1 MNTGGRRFANIS
13 TASGIDFPDDGRA
26 VGVVDWDQDG
36 DLDLWMTNRNGPQIR
51 LLRNDIGTDRSYV
64 SVRLVGRTC
73 NRDAIGA
80 RVEVMIKSSDSEQ
93 AMVKLIKTLR
103 AGNAYISQSSKWLHF
118 GLGGAKEI
126 ERAMVHWPDGKS
138 EEFTGLQL
146 NGRYRLEQDTG
157 KAKSWLTTLRKLDVQ
172 PMRLDSHSTRQA
184 ARTHLARRFPLP
196 PLSYSTSTGE
206 SGEVHDLKGRPL
218 LLNLWASWCL
228 PCVKELSDLVEHQ
241 DECREQELQILALSV
256 DELGD
261 TRTHPD
267 SARQILENLE
277 FPFASGTASDALVD
291 KLQLVQDELFNV
303 SRPLPLPSSLLIDP
317 QGRLTVLY
325 KGPLDM
331 RQLIDDVR
339 QLDLSENDRRD
350 VSVPFPG
357 RWFEPLTHY
366 RLLLTA
372 AELLKQGYL
381 EDAMRY
387 VDDNQRLM
395 INDPDLAGFLVDIG
409 NALVQHNR
417 VDDALLYFQRALDLK
432 SEFAPANY
440 FYAVALEGVGQLDL
454 AIEHYRRALQA
465 DSELVNVH
473 RRLAALLASQN
484 QPHRALEHFREVTRL
499 SPNSAEEHHNLAVI
513 LESVGEHRQ
522 AIEKYR
528 RAIEIDSLFIAAQN
542 NLAWILATHPDPQ
555 IRDGQQAVSWAE
567 NVCKAGAYQSST
579 ALDTLAAAYAEAGR
593 IEDAIRIASKAV
605 QLARDAEQSE
615 LVEEIQARL
624 ELFEQGEAY
633 HTKQDHHVLD

>member
-1 MNTGGRRFANIS
+1 
-13 TASGIDFPDDGRA
+13 
-26 VGVVDWDQDG
+26 
-36 DLDLWMTNRNGPQIR
+36 
-51 LLRNDIGTDRSYV
+51 
-64 SVRLVGRTC
+64 
-73 NRDAIGA
+73 
-80 RVEVMIKSSDSEQ
+80 
-93 AMVKLIKTLR
+93 
-103 AGNAYISQSSKWLHF
+103 
-118 GLGGAKEI
+118 
-126 ERAMVHWPDGKS
+126 
-138 EEFTGLQL
+138 
-146 NGRYRLEQDTG
+146 
-157 KAKSWLTTLRKLDVQ
+157 
-172 PMRLDSHSTRQA
+172 
-184 ARTHLARRFPLP
+184 
-196 PLSYSTSTGE
+196 
-206 SGEVHDLKGRPL
+206 
-218 LLNLWASWCL
+218 
-228 PCVKELSDLVEHQ
+228 
-241 DECREQELQILALSV
+241 
-256 DELGD
+256 
-261 TRTHPD
+261 
-267 SARQILENLE
+267 
-277 FPFASGTASDALVD
+277 
-291 KLQLVQDELFNV
+291 
-303 SRPLPLPSSLLIDP
+303 
-317 QGRLTVLY
+317 
-325 KGPLDM
+325 
-331 RQLIDDVR
+331 
-339 QLDLSENDRRD
+339 

-555 IRDGQQAVSWAE
+555 IRD
-567 NVCKAGAYQSST
+567 
-579 ALDTLAAAYAEAGR
+579 
-593 IEDAIRIASKAV
+593 
-605 QLARDAEQSE
+605 
-615 LVEEIQARL
+615 
-624 ELFEQGEAY
+624 
-633 HTKQDHHVLD
+633 